1 MKRMPLPSGDSLFFS
16 CFFLC
21 FVLFVFSIFLADF
34 DETHILLFRPLPIVT
49 ENEIYST
56 IQNSRESSAEDNFPN
71 ENYQKIIAIPESN
84 HHSSL

>member
-1 MKRMPLPSGDSLFFS
+1 MSVLMGTV
-16 CFFLC
+16 CFF
-21 FVLFVFSIFLADF
+21 FVFFLDFSIFLADF